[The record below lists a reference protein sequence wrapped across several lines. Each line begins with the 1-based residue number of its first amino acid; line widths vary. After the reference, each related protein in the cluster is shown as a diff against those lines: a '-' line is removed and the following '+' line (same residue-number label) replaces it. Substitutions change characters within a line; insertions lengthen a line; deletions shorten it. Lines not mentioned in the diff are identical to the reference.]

1 MSKSVFVPMLIDDF
15 NVMLEALV
23 QKAVKESVQQQSKT
37 QFELV
42 TTEELVKLLKVSKM
56 AIHNWRNEGWL
67 PFYKFGKSIRF
78 DLKEVREA
86 TRKRNN

>member
-56 AIHNWRNEGWL
+56 AIHN
-67 PFYKFGKSIRF
+67 
-78 DLKEVREA
+78 
-86 TRKRNN
+86 